1 MKSKSWTACPK
12 KFVKSIAPHRLS
24 PLRAMSATVL
34 KAMVDYARL
43 YQKEL
48 AAVGNKVTHV
58 MSTSEV
64 KMYQVA
70 DGKTLLPEKEMFLA
84 MQWLNDPPVRV
95 TEYRVRPQ
103 VDFEGIAR
111 EHFLRD
117 PMEFQIIATG
127 PPVEELWE
135 KHHPVH
141 SVMGS
146 ERDWREAFFVNMLAR
161 HKIRATK
168 ARVVQL
174 DAAFI
179 RLKGLVE

>member
-1 MKSKSWTACPK
+1 MPK
-12 KFVKSIAPHRLS
+12 FRGSGVKITPHRLS
-24 PLRAMSATVL
+24 PLASMSGKVL
-34 KAMVDYARL
+34 KGMVDYARL

-84 MQWLNDPPVRV
+84 MQWLNDPPVRGV
-95 TEYRVRPQ
+95 EYLVRPQ

-117 PMEFQIIATG
+117 PNEFHIVSHG
-127 PPVEELWE
+127 PPVEELWL
-135 KHHPVH
+135 KHHP
-141 SVMGS
+141 MLAGG

-168 ARVVQL
+168 ARVIAL

-179 RLKGLVE
+179 RLKGLADAP